1 MLTHDGQ
8 FTETYFT
15 ERSLGQ
21 QNLLHI
27 PEGRSMLDDER
38 TPMRL
43 TGMTAIVTGGS
54 RGIGLGI
61 TRRLV
66 AEGARVAI
74 TARKADALEA
84 AAAEF
89 AAGSVIWIAGKAD
102 DPEHRAEVFDRVADE
117 FGGLDILV
125 NNAGINPLYGPLMD
139 LDLDGARKVY
149 EVNVVSTLAWIQGAY
164 HHPRLGF
171 TDRRG
176 NVVILSSVTGQ
187 VASEGIG
194 WYGVTKAANAHL
206 ARTLGVELGPDI
218 RVNAVAPAVVKTQFA
233 RALYEGKEAEVVA
246 DYPLGRLGTPEDIAA
261 AVAFLA
267 SSDASWITGQ
277 VITLDGGLLNAGG
290 TA

>member
-1 MLTHDGQ
+1 
-8 FTETYFT
+8 
-15 ERSLGQ
+15 
-21 QNLLHI
+21 
-27 PEGRSMLDDER
+27 MLDDEI
-38 TPMRL
+38 TPHRL
-43 TGMTAIVTGGS
+43 AGKTAIVTGGS

-74 TARKADALEA
+74 TARKPEALESA
-84 AAAEF
+84 VAEF
-89 AAGSVIWIAGKAD
+89 ADGSVIAIPGKAD
-102 DPEHRAEVFDRVADE
+102 NPDHRADVFDRVADE

-139 LDLDGARKVY
+139 LDLDGARKVL
-149 EVNVVSTLAWIQGAY
+149 EVNVVSTLAWIQAAY
-164 HHPRLGF
+164 HHPRLDF
-171 TDRRG
+171 RRRRG
-176 NVVILSSVTGQ
+176 TVVILSSVTGQ

-194 WYGVTKAANAHL
+194 WYGVSKAANAHL
-206 ARTLGVELGPDI
+206 ARTLGVELGPEI
-218 RVNAVAPAVVKTQFA
+218 RVNAVAPAVVKTRFA
-233 RALYEGKEAEVVA
+233 AALYEGKEDEVAA

-261 AVAFLA
+261 TVAFLA